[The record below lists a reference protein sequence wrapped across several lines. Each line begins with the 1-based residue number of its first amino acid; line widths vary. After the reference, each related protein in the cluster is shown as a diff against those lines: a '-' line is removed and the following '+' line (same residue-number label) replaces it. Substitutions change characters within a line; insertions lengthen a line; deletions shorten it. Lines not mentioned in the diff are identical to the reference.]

1 MSHEEAW
8 HLVGQECP
16 RRILA
21 ALHRS
26 GEYRH
31 GTSPRFPGKVLCCHR
46 DTALPQ
52 DWTATAAQAQAIEAS
67 RSAPPAAVLPVPTG
81 RR

>member
-1 MSHEEAW
+1 MSHDEAW
-8 HLVGQECP
+8 QAVGQECP

-31 GTSPRFPGKVLCCHR
+31 GTSPRFPGKVLCCHK
-46 DTALPQ
+46 DTPLPQ
-52 DWTATAAQAQAIEAS
+52 DWTPTPAQARASEAS
-67 RSAPPAAVLPVPTG
+67 RSAAPAAPG
-81 RR
+81 QCG

>member
-1 MSHEEAW
+1 MTQDEAW
-8 HLVGQECP
+8 RLVGHECP

-31 GTSPRFPGKVLCCHR
+31 IVSSRFPGKVLCCHK
-46 DTALPQ
+46 DTPLPE
-52 DWTATAAQAQAIEAS
+52 DGTPTPAQAQAEARDAS
-67 RSAPPAAVLPVPTG
+67 QSTPPAAPG
-81 RR
+81 QCG